1 MAATRLPRSSINE
14 SLGKHQV
21 RLDLPGKRTRL
32 DQAELV
38 LQGSPGR
45 ESLHSR
51 RGTRQTIELCMRT
64 LWGYTSRLI
73 RMSPLRG
80 SESLHWTAAGSPSI
94 IDLSVSLAICTLQ
107 PDVPRLLTSINAGII
122 VDLGAMFL
130 DSVEQAMSSAYYR
143 ISRFTT

>member
-1 MAATRLPRSSINE
+1 MYHDFQRIIVDFSPRILRCIYSITLKKLSTTRQEAFVAATRLPRSSINE

-73 RMSPLRG
+73 RMSPLR
-80 SESLHWTAAGSPSI
+80 SSKCLHWTPTE
-94 IDLSVSLAICTLQ
+94 V
-107 PDVPRLLTSINAGII
+107 R
-122 VDLGAMFL
+122 LGAH
-130 DSVEQAMSSAYYR
+130 QSS
-143 ISRFTT
+143 TCP